1 MSHET
6 RHYTENEAK
15 IQRACIWSSIRIFI
29 AFAGKDEKKNANA
42 INDSFLLDTNTVGW
56 QWEIRQAEFPFH

>member
-42 INDSFLLDTNTVGW
+42 INDSFLLDTNTVG
-56 QWEIRQAEFPFH
+56 